1 MSNIDPNETFRTE
14 DHEED
19 IPAKQ
24 KEEKNTENLP
34 LPESEKEKG
43 FKEGLADNSNT
54 DNNRPQQ
61 K

>member
-1 MSNIDPNETFRTE
+1 MNSIDPTETFRTE

-19 IPAKQ
+19 IPAKPTT
-24 KEEKNTENLP
+24 KENPDQIP
-34 LPESEKEKG
+34 LSDSEKERG

-54 DNNRPQQ
+54 DKNRPQQ

>member
-19 IPAKQ
+19 IPAKPIDEQ
-24 KEEKNTENLP
+24 NTEKIS
-34 LPESEKEKG
+34 LPETEKERG
-43 FKEGLADNSNT
+43 FKEGLSDNSNT
-54 DNNRPQQ
+54 ENNRPQQ